1 MHQYSAPGC
10 KGNSAMQLSQAHVLC
25 QNLVQD
31 PDQLIVD
38 QRGTPQGRV
47 LQALDLLL
55 DNDFKASRPNK
66 ESRG

>member
-1 MHQYSAPGC
+1 
-10 KGNSAMQLSQAHVLC
+10 MQLSQTHVLC

-66 ESRG
+66 EGRG